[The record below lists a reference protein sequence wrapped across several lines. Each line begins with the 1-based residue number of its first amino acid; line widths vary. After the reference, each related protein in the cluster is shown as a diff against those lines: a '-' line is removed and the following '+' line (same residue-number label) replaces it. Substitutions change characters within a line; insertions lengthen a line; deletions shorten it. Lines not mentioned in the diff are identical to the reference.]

1 MASKAKNVQNYHKV
15 MERVEVLLQKLQD
28 QYRRKATPEQLLITV
43 QMLQAELL
51 LQKSNIGVH
60 NEPRKVSV
68 ILPNNLQ
75 LNSGGKEATDAT
87 GSEKKVLQVLQVD
100 EKEIEAEL
108 EQLKKNAELKNE
120 LSIKGRQPI
129 NYSYDPMEDV
139 PTLSAQPP
147 ADGKKDVN
155 QSASGEVNSLN
166 EKLKDSKGDL
176 AERLKE
182 TPIKD
187 LKKAIGINDRYL
199 FINDLFNGDEA
210 MFERSVKTLNNFSIL
225 PEAEFWMQRELKMKL
240 GWKEDNL
247 LAKQFIQLVR
257 RRFS

>member
-1 MASKAKNVQNYHKV
+1 MD
-15 MERVEVLLQKLQD
+15 RVEVLLQKLQD
-28 QYRRKATPEQLLITV
+28 QYRRKATPEQLLLTV

-51 LQKSNIGVH
+51 LQKSNIGSKD
-60 NEPRKVSV
+60 ESRKVSV

-75 LNSGGKEATDAT
+75 LNSTGKDENSDW
-87 GSEKKVLQVLQVD
+87 GEDKKDIHILQVD

-108 EQLKKNAELKNE
+108 EELKKNAELKNE
-120 LSIKGRQPI
+120 MSLKSRQAL

-139 PTLSAQPP
+139 PTLSAQPGYVP
-147 ADGKKDVN
+147 SNDQKIDIN
-155 QSASGEVNSLN
+155 DSISREENSLN
-166 EKLKDSKGDL
+166 EKLKDSKGEL
-176 AERLKE
+176 ADKLNE
-182 TPIKD
+182 TPIRD

-199 FINDLFNGDEA
+199 FINDLFKGDES

-247 LAKQFIQLVR
+247 LAQQFVHLVR

>member
-1 MASKAKNVQNYHKV
+1 VID
-15 MERVEVLLQKLQD
+15 RVEVLLQKLQD
-28 QYRRKATPEQLLITV
+28 QYRRKASPEQLLLTV

-51 LQKSNIGVH
+51 LQKSNIGLKD
-60 NEPRKVSV
+60 ESRKVSV

-75 LNSGGKEATDAT
+75 LNSGNKVDANA
-87 GSEKKVLQVLQVD
+87 GVVEKKEVQVLQVD

-108 EQLKKNAELKNE
+108 EELKKNAELKNE
-120 LSIKGRQPI
+120 MSLKGRQPI
-129 NYSYDPMEDV
+129 SYSFDPMEEV
-139 PTLSAQPP
+139 PTLSAQPGSVSST
-147 ADGKKDVN
+147 DQKKDIN
-155 QSASGEVNSLN
+155 ESISQDESSLN

-176 AERLKE
+176 AEKLKD

-187 LKKAIGINDRYL
+187 LRKAIGINDRYL
-199 FINDLFNGDEA
+199 YINNLFLGDES

-225 PEAEFWMQRELKMKL
+225 PEAEYWMQRELRMKL

-247 LAKQFIQLVR
+247 LAQQFIQLVR